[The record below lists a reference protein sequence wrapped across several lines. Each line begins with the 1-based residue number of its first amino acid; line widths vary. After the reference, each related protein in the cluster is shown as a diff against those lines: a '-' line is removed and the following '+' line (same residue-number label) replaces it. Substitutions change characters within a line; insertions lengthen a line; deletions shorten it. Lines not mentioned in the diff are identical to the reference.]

1 MKGGCGN
8 FPASWKTGYPYR
20 DFLMKITR
28 ISSRQDGSMVQVA
41 FDDRQE
47 YGAFLTSLRN
57 SSIKCHAGLQ
67 RRNSDLPV
75 KWLIS
80 QMEEN
85 AVPEGKAVVVRIKE
99 EDAMHLFAVLSG
111 FALLLGDIVNCL

>member
-1 MKGGCGN
+1 
-8 FPASWKTGYPYR
+8 
-20 DFLMKITR
+20 MKITR
-28 ISSRQDGSMVQVA
+28 ISSRQDGSMIQVA

-67 RRNSDLPV
+67 RRNLDLPV

-80 QMEEN
+80 QIEEN

>member
-1 MKGGCGN
+1 
-8 FPASWKTGYPYR
+8 
-20 DFLMKITR
+20 MKITR
-28 ISSRQDGSMVQVA
+28 ISSRQDGSRVQVA

-67 RRNSDLPV
+67 KRNSDLPV